1 MKTII
6 FLITVVLTALS
17 AGIFFAWSVSVIPG
31 TKKITDLSY
40 LETMQSINK
49 EILNPVF
56 FAVFFGSLVFLVINS
71 ITQFHHKPTF
81 WLVLS
86 AMLVYAIGTF
96 GFTAFGNVPL
106 NNELDSLNLKELTLS
121 ELKSFRIYYERY
133 WNGFH
138 NVRTIAGFISFL
150 LLLISIFIKK

>member
-6 FLITVVLTALS
+6 FFITVVLTALS

-31 TKKITDLSY
+31 TKKLTDITY

-56 FAVFFGSLVFLVINS
+56 FAVFFGSLVFLVINT
-71 ITQFHHKPTF
+71 ITQFNHKPAF

-86 AMLVYAIGTF
+86 AMLIYAVGTF

-106 NNELDSLNLKELTLS
+106 NNELDALNLKALNLS
-121 ELKSFRIYYERY
+121 ELKSFRTYYERY

-138 NVRTIAGFISFL
+138 NVRTIAGSISFL

>member
-6 FLITVVLTALS
+6 FFITVVLTALS

-31 TKKITDLSY
+31 TKKLTDITY

-56 FAVFFGSLVFLVINS
+56 FAVFFGSLVFLVIS
-71 ITQFHHKPTF
+71 TITQFNHKPTF

-86 AMLVYAIGTF
+86 AMLIYAVGTF

-106 NNELDSLNLKELTLS
+106 NNELDALNLKALNLS
-121 ELKSFRIYYERY
+121 ELKSFRTHYERY

>member
-6 FLITVVLTALS
+6 FFITVVLTALS

-56 FAVFFGSLVFLVINS
+56 FVVFFGSLVFLVINT
-71 ITQFHHKPTF
+71 ITQFNHKPTY

-106 NNELDSLNLKELTLS
+106 NNELDSLNLKELSLS
-121 ELKSFRIYYERY
+121 ELKSFRSYYERY

-138 NVRTIAGFISFL
+138 NIRTIAGFISFL

>member
-6 FLITVVLTALS
+6 FFITVVLTALS

-31 TKKITDLSY
+31 TKKITDITY
-40 LETMQSINK
+40 LETMQTINK

-56 FAVFFGSLVFLVINS
+56 FAVFFGSLVFLVIS
-71 ITQFHHKPTF
+71 TITQFNHKPTF

-86 AMLVYAIGTF
+86 AMLIYAVGTF

-106 NNELDSLNLKELTLS
+106 NNELDALNLKELNLS
-121 ELKSFRIYYERY
+121 ELKSFRTYYERY

-138 NVRTIAGFISFL
+138 TIRTLAGLVSFL

>member
-6 FLITVVLTALS
+6 FFITVVLTALS

-31 TKKITDLSY
+31 TKKLTDITY

-56 FAVFFGSLVFLVINS
+56 FAVFFGSLVFLVINT
-71 ITQFHHKPTF
+71 ITQFNHKPTF

-86 AMLVYAIGTF
+86 AMLIYAVGTF
-96 GFTAFGNVPL
+96 GLTAFGNVPL
-106 NNELDSLNLKELTLS
+106 NNELDALNLKALNLS
-121 ELKSFRIYYERY
+121 ELKSFRTYYERY

>member
-6 FLITVVLTALS
+6 FFITVVLTALS

-56 FAVFFGSLVFLVINS
+56 FVVFFGSLVFLVINT
-71 ITQFHHKPTF
+71 ITQFNHKPTY

-106 NNELDSLNLKELTLS
+106 NNELDSLNLKELSLS

-138 NVRTIAGFISFL
+138 NIRTGAGFLSFL

>member
-6 FLITVVLTALS
+6 FFITVVLTALS

-31 TKKITDLSY
+31 TKKLTDITY

-56 FAVFFGSLVFLVINS
+56 FAVFFGSLVFLVINT
-71 ITQFHHKPTF
+71 ITQFNHKPTF

-86 AMLVYAIGTF
+86 AMLIYAVGTF

-106 NNELDSLNLKELTLS
+106 NNELDALNLKALNLS
-121 ELKSFRIYYERY
+121 ELKSFRTYYERY
-133 WNGFH
+133 WNAFH